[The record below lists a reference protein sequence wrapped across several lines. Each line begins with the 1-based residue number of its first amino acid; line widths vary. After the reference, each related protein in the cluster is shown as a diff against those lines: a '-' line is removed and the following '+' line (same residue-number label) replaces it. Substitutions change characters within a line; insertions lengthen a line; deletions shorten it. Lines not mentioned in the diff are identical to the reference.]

1 MAQIKRRYF
10 IKSIGWFFISIF
22 LSFFF
27 YTYAR
32 KNKKNRI
39 SFIQRNN
46 GSINENELSAVKT
59 GRFKN
64 GFEPSYIKLHQTGEL
79 KRRGEEL
86 WTMME
91 RCRLCPRI
99 CNKNRLEG
107 QEGFCNASSR
117 LEIYS
122 YHPHFGEERPLSG
135 KRGSGTIFFTNCGL
149 QCVFCI
155 NWEISIGGR
164 GTLRS
169 IKDLA
174 NMMLNLQKTGCHNIN
189 VVTPTHYSPHIM
201 LALDIAAGKGLHLPL
216 VYNTCG
222 WERLDILKYFNNV
235 VDIYLPD
242 FKYFNSDMAMKYSS
256 KAQKYPEITK
266 AALLEMHRQVGVAK
280 PERDGIM
287 YRGLMIRHLIMPNGV
302 SGTRNVI
309 EWIADNL
316 PRDTYVNIMSQ
327 YRPEY
332 KAHKYPEI
340 SSKLTNKEYLDAV
353 MWAKQAGLT
362 NLDIQGF

>member
-10 IKSIGWFFISIF
+10 IKSIGLFFISIF

-117 LEIYS
+117 FLSSIEIF
-122 YHPHFGEERPLSG
+122 PNQ
-135 KRGSGTIFFTNCGL
+135 TIL
-149 QCVFCI
+149 ILV
-155 NWEISIGGR
+155 
-164 GTLRS
+164 
-169 IKDLA
+169 K
-174 NMMLNLQKTGCHNIN
+174 
-189 VVTPTHYSPHIM
+189 
-201 LALDIAAGKGLHLPL
+201 KGLFQAKEVQVLSFL
-216 VYNTCG
+216 LIAGYNVFFVLIG
-222 WERLDILKYFNNV
+222 KSALEAEELSAVLK
-235 VDIYLPD
+235 IW
-242 FKYFNSDMAMKYSS
+242 
-256 KAQKYPEITK
+256 QT
-266 AALLEMHRQVGVAK
+266 
-280 PERDGIM
+280 
-287 YRGLMIRHLIMPNGV
+287 
-302 SGTRNVI
+302 
-309 EWIADNL
+309 
-316 PRDTYVNIMSQ
+316 
-327 YRPEY
+327 
-332 KAHKYPEI
+332 
-340 SSKLTNKEYLDAV
+340 
-353 MWAKQAGLT
+353 
-362 NLDIQGF
+362 